1 MVKCLRTLQ
10 HQGPTEEILVVKQ
23 LPFYLPIF
31 LQYSFPLSSGYR
43 ATKVYVSI
51 GCSEWRPH
59 FPTSLTARCVS
70 LMNFWLTGSKWKRCV
85 QVCVL
90 RLAIFLLSACW
101 IVDVRDGFRAAQT
114 LPISLIFK
122 NLCSGFLTLPK

>member
-10 HQGPTEEILVVKQ
+10 HQGPTEEILVVQQ
-23 LPFYLPIF
+23 LPFYPPIF
-31 LQYSFPLSSGYR
+31 LQYLFSLSSGYR
-43 ATKVYVSI
+43 ATKVYLSI

-70 LMNFWLTGSKWKRCV
+70 VMKFWITGSKWKRCI

-90 RLAIFLLSACW
+90 RLAILLSACW

-114 LPISLIFK
+114 LPISLILK